1 MPDDK
6 VLSLF
11 LSLPTGKEAAKTKPA
26 EAVASDEMLNVKTL
40 NVKLDLTTVVASC
53 VKTINQY

>member
-1 MPDDK
+1 MAFFSGNYMPDDK

-26 EAVASDEMLNVKTL
+26 EAVASD
-40 NVKLDLTTVVASC
+40 ARC
-53 VKTINQY
+53 